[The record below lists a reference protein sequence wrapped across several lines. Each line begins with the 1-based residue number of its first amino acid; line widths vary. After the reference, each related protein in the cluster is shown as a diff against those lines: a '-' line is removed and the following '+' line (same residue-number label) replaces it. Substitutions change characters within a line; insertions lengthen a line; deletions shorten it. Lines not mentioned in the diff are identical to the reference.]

1 MSNGKEFTNGGL
13 ILGIMVTLLLANLG
27 LFYRMNQLQSQVI
40 EVLAPFQIPK
50 GLEEGITAP
59 SFILR
64 DLTDKSISLDTLLEG
79 NLTQNDLLLVFSST
93 SCSACQEFWPV
104 LNQFHK
110 NYPNQKI
117 VMISRGSIEDSSMMA
132 NKQGFDFQIL
142 QSDEKTEQSYKIPGT
157 PYLYLVSKEK
167 VINFAGFSNDL
178 SQIESTI
185 SDVLN

>member
-1 MSNGKEFTNGGL
+1 M
-13 ILGIMVTLLLANLG
+13 
-27 LFYRMNQLQSQVI
+27 
-40 EVLAPFQIPK
+40 
-50 GLEEGITAP
+50 
-59 SFILR
+59 
-64 DLTDKSISLDTLLEG
+64 
-79 NLTQNDLLLVFSST
+79 
-93 SCSACQEFWPV
+93 